1 MNGLDPLDDS
11 GGSGKTKEKRMEEK
25 RIAATPEKI
34 QQLREL
40 CDKYGLEGRGVLEKY
55 TNGEL
60 SEKIYNGAGPDSW
73 LPGARDLLTKLMS
86 LFEPVVL
93 IHDVQFSESDA
104 RRETFD
110 RTAAMWKENC
120 GKIFDAEYPFWTWR
134 QLRPAYRA
142 ARARWLAVMSA
153 ANAAVSGSMA
163 FKAWCAAHSA
173 RGDGDA

>member
-1 MNGLDPLDDS
+1 
-11 GGSGKTKEKRMEEK
+11 MEEK

-40 CDKYGLEGRGVLEKY
+40 CDRYGLEGRAVLERY
-55 TNGEL
+55 TNEEL
-60 SEKIYNGAGPDSW
+60 SENIYNGAGPDSW
-73 LPGARDLLTKLMS
+73 ISGAREVLTKLMS

-104 RRETFD
+104 RRETFE
-110 RTAAMWKENC
+110 RTVEMWKQNC
-120 GKIFDAEYPFWTWR
+120 KKIFDTEYPFWTWR

-153 ANAAVSGSMA
+153 ANAAVSGSAA

-173 RGDGDA
+173 RGDGDV

>member
-1 MNGLDPLDDS
+1 
-11 GGSGKTKEKRMEEK
+11 MEEK

-73 LPGARDLLTKLMS
+73 IPGAREVLTKLMS

-104 RRETFD
+104 LHETFE
-110 RTAAMWKENC
+110 RTVEMWKQNC
-120 GKIFDAEYPFWTWR
+120 KKIFNAEYPLWTWR
-134 QLRPAYRA
+134 QLLPSYRM
-142 ARARWLAVMSA
+142 ARAKWLAVMTA
-153 ANAAVSGSMA
+153 ANAAISGSAA

-173 RGDGDA
+173 RGGR

>member
-1 MNGLDPLDDS
+1 
-11 GGSGKTKEKRMEEK
+11 MEEN

-34 QQLREL
+34 QELREL

-60 SEKIYNGAGPDSW
+60 SENIYNGAGPDSW
-73 LPGARDLLTKLMS
+73 IPGAREVLTKLMS

-104 RRETFD
+104 LHETFE
-110 RTAAMWKENC
+110 RTVEMWKQNC
-120 GKIFDAEYPFWTWR
+120 KKIFNAEYPLWTWR
-134 QLRPAYRA
+134 QLLPSYRM
-142 ARARWLAVMSA
+142 ARAKWLAVMAA
-153 ANAAVSGSMA
+153 ANAAISGSAA

>member
-1 MNGLDPLDDS
+1 
-11 GGSGKTKEKRMEEK
+11 MEEK
-25 RIAATPEKI
+25 QVAATPEEI

-40 CDKYGLEGRGVLEKY
+40 CDKYSLEGRGVLEKY
-55 TNGEL
+55 TNEEL
-60 SEKIYNGAGPDSW
+60 SENIYNGAGPDSW
-73 LPGARDLLTKLMS
+73 IPAAREVLTKLMS

-104 RRETFD
+104 LHETFE
-110 RTAAMWKENC
+110 RTVEMWKQNC
-120 GKIFDAEYPFWTWR
+120 KKIFDAEYPFWTWR

-153 ANAAVSGSMA
+153 ANAAVSGSAA